1 MFFYYFSYKLF
12 PINSKHFFKT
22 IVRFRKIQRKL
33 VKINVQNSGNK
44 TVKLTQLNHSALAFC
59 LPPHDVR
66 ASADGT
72 SVDPFP

>member
-1 MFFYYFSYKLF
+1 
-12 PINSKHFFKT
+12 
-22 IVRFRKIQRKL
+22 VRYRKIQRKL